1 MRRQLLPALRVLAAL
16 TVLTGLLY
24 PLAVT
29 GIAQVAMPVK
39 ANGSLIEDSRG
50 RVVGS
55 RLIGQSFTGARWFHG
70 RPSAAGDGYDPT
82 ASSSSNLGP
91 TNPALLDAVR
101 DRVRAY
107 RKENGLT
114 ASAAVPVDAV
124 TASGSGLDPHISV
137 ANARVQARRVA
148 AARDL
153 PLREVLALVSAHTDH
168 RALGFLGEDGVNVVT
183 LNLALADRATS

>member
-1 MRRQLLPALRVLAAL
+1 M
-16 TVLTGLLY
+16 
-24 PLAVT
+24 
-29 GIAQVAMPVK
+29 
-39 ANGSLIEDSRG
+39 
-50 RVVGS
+50 
-55 RLIGQSFTGARWFHG
+55 
-70 RPSAAGDGYDPT
+70 
-82 ASSSSNLGP
+82 
-91 TNPALLDAVR
+91 R